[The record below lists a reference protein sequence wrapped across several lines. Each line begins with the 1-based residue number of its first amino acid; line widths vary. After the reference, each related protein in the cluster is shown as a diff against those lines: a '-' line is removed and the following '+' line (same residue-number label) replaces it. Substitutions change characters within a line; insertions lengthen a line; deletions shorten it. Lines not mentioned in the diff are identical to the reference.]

1 VGSKQL
7 LHRYVWLAMVA
18 CLTLTITAYIRHSL
32 IEPVSMG
39 AICESSASWLCMV
52 RRISIVALQ
61 ESRLAWIAFGLVA
74 IAYVT
79 RFLPFALLAW
89 GFACAGL
96 ILYTAEL
103 CSIALLLAGLV
114 SILER
119 QVVNKTGSATQSQ

>member
-18 CLTLTITAYIRHSL
+18 CLTLTVTAYIRHSL

-52 RRISIVALQ
+52 RRLSIVALQ
-61 ESRLAWIAFGLVA
+61 EARLAWVALGLVA
-74 IAYVT
+74 IAYLA
-79 RFLPFALLAW
+79 RFFPFAILGW

-114 SILER
+114 TTLDRS
-119 QVVNKTGSATQSQ
+119 VKTKTGSATQSQ

>member
-18 CLTLTITAYIRHSL
+18 CLTLTVTAYIRHSL

-52 RRISIVALQ
+52 RRLSIVALQ
-61 ESRLAWIAFGLVA
+61 EARLAWVALGLVA
-74 IAYVT
+74 IAYLA
-79 RFLPFALLAW
+79 RFFPFALLAW

-114 SILER
+114 TTLDRS
-119 QVVNKTGSATQSQ
+119 VKTKTGSATQSQ